1 MAAASVILVLAWV
14 PYIEITSFEP
24 LGFDIKEGGQLSV
37 WGILAIV
44 LIYYSVRFGVEC
56 WTDYN
61 GWIDTYQ
68 ENIADVSGKDRR
80 GNVDSRQTKRLLK
93 KFWILDV
100 LPPALMLLA
109 ALVATYQQVDPL
121 IWPPLP

>member
-68 ENIADVSGKDRR
+68 KNIADVSGKDRR
-80 GNVDSRQTKRLLK
+80 GNVDSRQAKRLLK